1 MSRKAKERE
10 LASGSQL
17 NSKSSVPGASWNVN
31 KDGQSRPNLE
41 AVHVRDVSAEHERE
55 VMELFVGTGRT

>member
-17 NSKSSVPGASWNVN
+17 NSKSSVPGASWSVN

-41 AVHVRDVSAEHERE
+41 AVHVKDVSE
-55 VMELFVGTGRT
+55 